1 MKTFRTSLVAAV
13 AGVAL
18 LGAACSDSDDSADEG
33 SDATEQTTST
43 TEATTTTTAAEDE
56 SAASGDTIVDVA
68 AGNEDFSTLVQLVTD
83 AGLAETLSGEG
94 PYTVFAPTNAA
105 FAAVPAETLDALAA
119 DPQGALTE
127 VLTLH
132 VVEGEVMAADA
143 AGLVGQCVETVN
155 GGKLKVEQ
163 SGDTL
168 TIGGAPISATD
179 VEASNGVI
187 HVIDAV
193 ITAPSADC

>member
-13 AGVAL
+13 AGIAL
-18 LGAACSDSDDSADEG
+18 LGAACSDDDATDEG
-33 SDATEQTTST
+33 SDSTEETTTTT
-43 TEATTTTTAAEDE
+43 TEATTTTAGEDE
-56 SAASGDTIVDVA
+56 SAASGDTIVEVA

-94 PYTVFAPTNAA
+94 PFTVFAPTDAA
-105 FAAVPAETLDALAA
+105 FEAVPAETLEALAA

-132 VVEGEVMAADA
+132 VVPGEVTAADA

-155 GGKLKVEQ
+155 GGKLKIEQ

-168 TIGGAPISATD
+168 TIGGATISATD
-179 VEASNGVI
+179 VEAGNGVI
-187 HVIDAV
+187 HVIDSV
-193 ITAPSADC
+193 ITAPSPDC

>member
-1 MKTFRTSLVAAV
+1 MKTFRTPLVAVV

-18 LGAACSDSDDSADEG
+18 LGAACSDSDDSADDG
-33 SDATEQTTST
+33 SDATEETTST
-43 TEATTTTTAAEDE
+43 TEATTTTAGEDE

-94 PYTVFAPTNAA
+94 PFTVFAPTNAA

-132 VVEGEVMAADA
+132 VVAGEVMAADA
-143 AGLVGQCVETVN
+143 AGLVGQCVDTVN
-155 GGKLKVEQ
+155 GGKLKIEQ

-168 TIGGAPISATD
+168 TIGGASISATD

-187 HVIDAV
+187 HVIDSV
-193 ITAPSADC
+193 ITEPSADC

>member
-1 MKTFRTSLVAAV
+1 MKTFRTPLVAVV

-18 LGAACSDSDDSADEG
+18 LGAACSDSEDSADDG
-33 SDATEQTTST
+33 SDATEETTST
-43 TEATTTTTAAEDE
+43 TEATTTTAGEDE

-94 PYTVFAPTNAA
+94 PFTVFAPTNAA

-132 VVEGEVMAADA
+132 VVAGEVMAADA
-143 AGLVGQCVETVN
+143 AGLVGQCVDTVN
-155 GGKLKVEQ
+155 GGKLKIEQ

-168 TIGGAPISATD
+168 TIGGASISATD

-187 HVIDAV
+187 HVIDSV
-193 ITAPSADC
+193 ITEPSADC

>member
-18 LGAACSDSDDSADEG
+18 LGAACSDSDDSADDG
-33 SDATEQTTST
+33 SDATEETTST
-43 TEATTTTTAAEDE
+43 TEATTTTAAEDE
-56 SAASGDTIVDVA
+56 SAAGGDTIVDVA

-105 FAAVPAETLDALAA
+105 FEAVPAETLDALAA
-119 DPQGALTE
+119 DPEGALTE

-132 VVEGEVMAADA
+132 VVAGEVKAADA
-143 AGLVGQCVETVN
+143 AGLVGQCVDTVN
-155 GGKLKVEQ
+155 GGKLKIEQ

-187 HVIDAV
+187 HVIDSV

>member
-155 GGKLKVEQ
+155 GGKLKIEQ